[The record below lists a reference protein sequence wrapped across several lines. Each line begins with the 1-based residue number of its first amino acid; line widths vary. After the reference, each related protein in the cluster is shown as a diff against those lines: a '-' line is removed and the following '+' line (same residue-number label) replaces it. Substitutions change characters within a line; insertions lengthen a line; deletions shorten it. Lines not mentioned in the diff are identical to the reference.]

1 MDKVV
6 HFEIPA
12 DDTKRA
18 KKFYSETFGWQIQ
31 DIPEMNY
38 AMLTTVPMDEN
49 HKPKE
54 LGAINGGMYK
64 REKGFSKTP
73 VVVIGVTSL
82 DESARKVESAGGKVV
97 LPKVKIADMGLYA
110 QVEDTEGNIIGLWQ
124 DLKAG
129 TK

>member
-49 HKPKE
+49 HMPKE
-54 LGAINGGMYK
+54 SGAINGGMYK